1 MNDAKTYSDDK
12 KEHKRIMKKLED
24 EKMRVRELLKDE
36 LGIRI
41 GIVSGELGKAPKCKN
56 TLNKVY
62 FITLCLYIVQH
73 LVLVGQQVKG
83 CHRAGEG
90 A

>member
-41 GIVSGELGKAPKCKN
+41 GIVSGELGKAPKCM
-56 TLNKVY
+56 NKVY
-62 FITLCLYIVQH
+62 FITLCLYIVCKFPKSFS
-73 LVLVGQQVKG
+73 LTCNPKPAGQ
-83 CHRAGEG
+83 
-90 A
+90 